1 MLVLIIC
8 NDHRNWDDHSGDDKE
23 NLNGVGQGVNGIK
36 NHPFIDISGCATD
49 VMVQAYSNGRQS
61 SQTMNN
67 REVGL
72 H

>member
-1 MLVLIIC
+1 MLVLVIG
-8 NDHRNWDDHSGDDKE
+8 NDHGNGNDHSRDDKE

-36 NHPFIDISGCATD
+36 NHPVIDIACRATD
-49 VMVQAYSNGRQS
+49 VMIQADSNGRQS